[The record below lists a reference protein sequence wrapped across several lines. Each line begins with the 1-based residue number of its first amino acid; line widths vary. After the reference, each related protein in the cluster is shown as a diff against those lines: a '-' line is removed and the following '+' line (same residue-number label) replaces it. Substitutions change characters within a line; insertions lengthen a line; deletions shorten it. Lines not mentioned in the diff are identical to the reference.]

1 MISDEFLLN
10 LSSFHQKGNKN
21 NLNEYCKISKKMLY
35 KKYTFGKYSSQRYFI
50 NCIIFN
56 FKCRLTHLFK
66 EFLLLDN
73 TTEFLRHCYSSHDI
87 KNILTKILEIYCL
100 YSKIYPNYI
109 ILKENKFLYKNIRKK
124 QKMIDEKNDN
134 NNKKRNKE
142 VINNKQNEL
151 FTLSVRNEIK
161 EFEDNSYN
169 NISINNN
176 KKNNDRYNQ
185 YYQFTQYEQK
195 SINTKKIND
204 NWALISNSDQSKK
217 DDSKKSNS
225 KNNHFKNMSF
235 DSFWTN
241 DTNNL
246 SILLNEI
253 NDQNN
258 TKGKNT
264 IKTKKKFINSHS
276 KITYQKLSNNTNH
289 NIMEVKSSCKIKSHK
304 KLLYKKI
311 ENKKYSNDISRNNFN
326 KTKSKKTYINQLG
339 NMNNIN
345 NINIKKPISASV
357 SNSKSLAYGLVNKS
371 SKIINYLF
379 TEKNLNKNL
388 YHCYSI
394 ERDNSENTLKKLNSQ
409 IINQNKIYHK
419 NLSKENQ
426 SSKKF
431 KEKKL
436 NSNNKNKFYNN
447 FTRYKTYNNE
457 HLKTVLDE
465 SKKKFKKE
473 KSKEQNSY
481 NTSNNNAN
489 VIRNRKIVLKRY
501 FTNKNFRKNLN
512 QMYINNLTESYSQ
525 TIINCK
531 RLDSSCNETNKSSK
545 IRSLNACHT
554 ASNYFNL
561 KHKNMGIFDKK
572 KISKKQKRDKILH
585 ARDIILKDRLGTS
598 YIQKKFFSPI
608 LFRRYSLSKS
618 CHIKEDKIKN
628 NKKNN
633 VKLIHRQ
640 MMNSEAENKL
650 IDIKNNIKTQII
662 QYENND
668 ERKYTKSIN
677 KLSDINNLIIDF
689 SKENRNSSNK
699 LTTKENRYNKKVYL
713 KKNFSPTLTYFNLY
727 KSGQSD
733 LAHSQNNLINNSDFI
748 EFHHENL
755 FIKNK
760 NSIKIKES
768 NNNYYQ
774 NKENILSISNQKKVS
789 LKKVFNITKTKTEY
803 SNFLKKH
810 NNYINANNNS
820 HKTDINK
827 NFILKRIKKNNT
839 NFILSKDEKRTKSN
853 ISNIH
858 DFGFQRFNN
867 LSRSTINN
875 NSNYNEFTINKNI
888 NHSLSNSMNNLTE
901 FQTPLIQKKRLNL
914 IKKFI
919 YQEEKERHEPFYNN
933 KKLSNKMAIKVNRA
947 KFLERVKEKMKNK
960 K

>member
-1 MISDEFLLN
+1 MISDEFSLN
-10 LSSFHQKGNKN
+10 LSSFHEKLNKN
-21 NLNEYCKISKKMLY
+21 DLNEYFKISKKMLY
-35 KKYTFGKYSSQRYFI
+35 KKYTYGKYSSQRYFI

-73 TTEFLRHCYSSHDI
+73 TTEFLRHSYSSHDI
-87 KNILTKILEIYCL
+87 KNILSKILEIYCL

-124 QKMIDEKNDN
+124 QKMIDEKNAN
-134 NNKKRNKE
+134 NNKKKYRE
-142 VINNKQNEL
+142 DMNNIENEL

-169 NISINNN
+169 NININSN

-185 YYQFTQYEQK
+185 YDQYTKYEQN

-204 NWALISNSDQSKK
+204 NWVLISNSGQSKK
-217 DDSKKSNS
+217 DDSKKNNS

-246 SILLNEI
+246 SILLNAI

-258 TKGKNT
+258 NKGKNE
-264 IKTKKKFINSHS
+264 IKSKKKFVNSHS
-276 KITYQKLSNNTNH
+276 KISYKKLSSNTNH
-289 NIMEVKSSCKIKSHK
+289 NILEVKSSCKIKSHK

-311 ENKKYSNDISRNNFN
+311 ENKKLSNDISRNNFT

-357 SNSKSLAYGLVNKS
+357 SNSKSLAYGLANKS
-371 SKIINYLF
+371 NKIINYLF
-379 TEKNLNKNL
+379 TEKNVNKNL

-409 IINQNKIYHK
+409 IIKQNKIYHK
-419 NLSKENQ
+419 NISNH

-431 KEKKL
+431 KEKKI
-436 NSNNKNKFYNN
+436 NSNNKNKYYNN
-447 FTRYKTYNNE
+447 FTRHKTYNNE
-457 HLKTVLDE
+457 HLKTVFNE
-465 SKKKFKKE
+465 SKKDYKGE
-473 KSKEQNSY
+473 KSKDQNSKTLY
-481 NTSNNNAN
+481 NISNNNVN
-489 VIRNRKIVLKRY
+489 IIRNRKVVLKRY

-512 QMYINNLTESYSQ
+512 QMHINNLTESYSQ

-545 IRSLNACHT
+545 IKSLNTCHT
-554 ASNYFNL
+554 ASNYYNL
-561 KHKNMGIFDKK
+561 KHKNIGIFDKK
-572 KISKKQKRDKILH
+572 KVIKKQKTDKMLP
-585 ARDIILKDRLGTS
+585 ARDVILQDRLGNS

-608 LFRRYSLSKS
+608 LNRRYSLSKS
-618 CHIKEDKIKN
+618 CHIKEDKMKN

-650 IDIKNNIKTQII
+650 IDIKNNIRTQII
-662 QYENND
+662 QYEKND

-677 KLSDINNLIIDF
+677 KLNDINNLIIDF
-689 SKENRNSSNK
+689 SKENKNSSNK
-699 LTTKENRYNKKVYL
+699 LTTKENRNNKKVYL
-713 KKNFSPTLTYFNLY
+713 KKNFSPTMTYFNLY

-733 LAHSQNNLINNSDFI
+733 LTHSQNNLINNSDFI

-755 FIKNK
+755 FIKKK
-760 NSIKIKES
+760 NSINIKEL
-768 NNNYYQ
+768 NNNNYQ
-774 NKENILSISNQKKVS
+774 NKENILSISNQKRVS
-789 LKKVFNITKTKTEY
+789 LKKVFNITKNKTEY
-803 SNFLKKH
+803 SNFLNKH
-810 NNYINANNNS
+810 NNHLNINNS
-820 HKTDINK
+820 HKVDINK
-827 NFILKRIKKNNT
+827 KFILKRIKKNNT
-839 NFILSKDEKRTKSN
+839 NYIISKDEKRTKSN
-853 ISNIH
+853 ISNKH

-867 LSRSTINN
+867 LSTSTINN

-888 NHSLSNSMNNLTE
+888 NNSLSNSMNTLTE

-919 YQEEKERHEPFYNN
+919 YQEEKERNEPFYNN
-933 KKLSNKMAIKVNRA
+933 KNISNKMAIKVNRA
-947 KFLERVKEKMKNK
+947 KFLERVKEKLKNK

>member
-1 MISDEFLLN
+1 
-10 LSSFHQKGNKN
+10 
-21 NLNEYCKISKKMLY
+21 MLY
-35 KKYTFGKYSSQRYFI
+35 KKYTFGKYSSKRFFT

-66 EFLLLDN
+66 EYLLIDSS
-73 TTEFLRHCYSSHDI
+73 TEFLRHCYSSHDI

-134 NNKKRNKE
+134 NNKKKYKEDMNNKE
-142 VINNKQNEL
+142 NEL

-169 NISINNN
+169 NININS
-176 KKNNDRYNQ
+176 KKYNQ
-185 YYQFTQYEQK
+185 YTEYTQYEGK

-204 NWALISNSDQSKK
+204 NWVLISNSDQSKK
-217 DDSKKSNS
+217 DNS
-225 KNNHFKNMSF
+225 KQYNSNNNHFKNMSF

-246 SILLNEI
+246 STLLNAI

-258 TKGKNT
+258 NKGKNE
-264 IKTKKKFINSHS
+264 IKPKKKSANSNS
-276 KITYQKLSNNTNH
+276 KISYKKLSCNTNH
-289 NIMEVKSSCKIKSHK
+289 NIIKIKSSCKIKSHK

-311 ENKKYSNDISRNNFN
+311 ENKKHSNDISRNNFT
-326 KTKSKKTYINQLG
+326 KEKSKKTYINQLG

-345 NINIKKPISASV
+345 NINNINVKKPISASV
-357 SNSKSLAYGLVNKS
+357 SNSKSLTRGLVNKS

-409 IINQNKIYHK
+409 IIKQNKIYHK
-419 NLSKENQ
+419 NLSKENH
-426 SSKKF
+426 SSNKI
-431 KEKKL
+431 KEKNM
-436 NSNNKNKFYNN
+436 NSNNKKKFSNN
-447 FTRYKTYNNE
+447 FIRYKTYNNE
-457 HLKTVLDE
+457 HLKTALDQ
-465 SKKKFKKE
+465 SKRKYKEE
-473 KSKEQNSY
+473 KSKEQNSKTLY
-481 NTSNNNAN
+481 NTSNNNVN
-489 VIRNRKIVLKRY
+489 IIRNRKIVLKRY
-501 FTNKNFRKNLN
+501 FTNKNFRQNYN

-525 TIINCK
+525 TLINCK
-531 RLDSSCNETNKSSK
+531 NRLDSSCNETNKSCK
-545 IRSLNACHT
+545 IKSLNTCHT
-554 ASNYFNL
+554 ASNYYNL
-561 KHKNMGIFDKK
+561 KHKNFGIFDKK
-572 KISKKQKRDKILH
+572 KVIKKQKTDKMLPV
-585 ARDIILKDRLGTS
+585 RDIILQDSLGTL
-598 YIQKKFFSPI
+598 YIDKKFFSPI
-608 LFRRYSLSKS
+608 LLRRYSLSKS
-618 CHIKEDKIKN
+618 CKIKEGKIN

-633 VKLIHRQ
+633 EKLIYRQ
-640 MMNSEAENKL
+640 MMTSEAENKL
-650 IDIKNNIKTQII
+650 IDIKNNIRTQII

-668 ERKYTKSIN
+668 ERKYIKSIN
-677 KLSDINNLIIDF
+677 KLNDINNLMIDF
-689 SKENRNSSNK
+689 SKENKNSSNK
-699 LTTKENRYNKKVYL
+699 LTAKENRNNKKVYL

-755 FIKNK
+755 FIKKK
-760 NSIKIKES
+760 NSIKNKEP

-789 LKKVFNITKTKTEY
+789 LKKTFNITKTRTEY
-803 SNFLKKH
+803 SNFLNKH
-810 NNYINANNNS
+810 NNHINKNNNN

-839 NFILSKDEKRTKSN
+839 NYILSKDEKRTKN
-853 ISNIH
+853 NFFNMH
-858 DFGFQRFNN
+858 DCGFQRFNN
-867 LSRSTINN
+867 LSTSTINN

-888 NHSLSNSMNNLTE
+888 NNSLSNSMNNLTE

-919 YQEEKERHEPFYNN
+919 YQEERERHEPFYNN
-933 KKLSNKMAIKVNRA
+933 KNISTKMAIKVNRT
-947 KFLERVKEKMKNK
+947 KFLERVKEKMKTK